1 MTAKKLSPEEYLVA
15 TTSEIAGALEWR
27 HRWDNR
33 KPEEEAALRAEWDS
47 LNNRGQ
53 MLIAQPVD
61 DEAAPE
67 SRPPEVSMTAKLK
80 ALTREDILEAKDRLT
95 EWVDVPEWGGRVLVR
110 SLEGLER
117 DRYEGSFVHYGR
129 DAKGAISIDGYSNEN
144 VRARLCAL
152 AVIDEDGRNLFSE
165 ADVLVLG
172 HKNAA
177 ALDRVFNVARR
188 LSGLTDEDVEAL
200 TKQLGEA
207 PGSDGPSNSPE
218 SSE

>member
-1 MTAKKLSPEEYLVA
+1 
-15 TTSEIAGALEWR
+15 
-27 HRWDNR
+27 
-33 KPEEEAALRAEWDS
+33 
-47 LNNRGQ
+47 
-53 MLIAQPVD
+53 
-61 DEAAPE
+61 
-67 SRPPEVSMTAKLK
+67 MTAKLK

-117 DRYEGSFVHYGR
+117 DRYEGSFVRYGR
-129 DAKGAISIDGYSNEN
+129 DAKGAISIDGVSNEN